1 MRTRTSLGLWI
12 DSVTMTGGEGK
23 IFEIDESKFG
33 KRKYNRD
40 NHIEREWV
48 FGGVERDSENS
59 FLTKPVREFRNEAG

>member
-1 MRTRTSLGLWI
+1 
-12 DSVTMTGGEGK
+12 MTGGEGK